1 MKPTNSLHTL
11 KALAKRY
18 ARARTLPQH
27 RALDLVA
34 AELKFP
40 HWNALV
46 SASKKDWQPTS
57 KHIETVQ
64 AFLSQTLPT
73 YEVKHSKRE
82 AMVLGLTS
90 DEPAEEGKID
100 DHTFRIVESLG
111 DVYLMG
117 DGWSIYVGEAP
128 NAPPR
133 VKIAEQ
139 SDNSN
144 PIHNPA
150 FLKKALQIAATRSE
164 QVRAGIATDWPRR
177 STKPDAQG
185 RVRHPLFGS
194 DSDSWF
200 CLHCNSAITGRQIAD
215 SLWHCPDCKASPLD
229 IFESAFWLGDGD
241 AQPMPTR
248 TSDSGQSTE
257 PTIDIQDTRLQLRLD
272 EENITLLIRSALVE
286 DAANASERLGALFA
300 DIDVDEDN
308 NDVWITFDEDLWP
321 ETKDP
326 IQALAVAELL
336 GIELEQSM
344 AWRKLPFAW
353 PGLGEHTFSTLEYTK
368 MMLDA
373 YAGQDV
379 DRGSK

>member
-1 MKPTNSLHTL
+1 
-11 KALAKRY
+11 
-18 ARARTLPQH
+18 
-27 RALDLVA
+27 
-34 AELKFP
+34 
-40 HWNALV
+40 
-46 SASKKDWQPTS
+46 
-57 KHIETVQ
+57 
-64 AFLSQTLPT
+64 
-73 YEVKHSKRE
+73 
-82 AMVLGLTS
+82 
-90 DEPAEEGKID
+90 
-100 DHTFRIVESLG
+100 
-111 DVYLMG
+111 
-117 DGWSIYVGEAP
+117 
-128 NAPPR
+128 
-133 VKIAEQ
+133 
-139 SDNSN
+139 
-144 PIHNPA
+144 
-150 FLKKALQIAATRSE
+150 
-164 QVRAGIATDWPRR
+164 
-177 STKPDAQG
+177 
-185 RVRHPLFGS
+185 
-194 DSDSWF
+194 
-200 CLHCNSAITGRQIAD
+200 
-215 SLWHCPDCKASPLD
+215 
-229 IFESAFWLGDGD
+229 
-241 AQPMPTR
+241 MPTR
-248 TSDSGQSTE
+248 ISDSGQSTE